1 MIRKATRE
9 DLPRIIEIY
18 EDVHTME
25 EMGDLIVG
33 WQRDVYP
40 TRWTAEDALNR
51 EDLYVLESPDGEI
64 VATAI
69 INKKQVPGIY
79 DQIEWKYEAED
90 DDVLVIHT
98 LAVSPNHM
106 RKGYAAEFLRYYEAM
121 ATIGN
126 CKALRLDTGS
136 RNHLARRIY
145 ESYGYREADIVQSEF
160 NGLEGVNIVLLEKK
174 L

>member
-1 MIRKATRE
+1 MIRKATKE
-9 DLPRIIEIY
+9 DIKRVTEIY

-25 EMGDLIVG
+25 ELGDIVIG

-40 TRWTAEDALNR
+40 TRWTAEDAVVR

-64 VATAI
+64 VASAI
-69 INKKQVPGIY
+69 INNKQVDGVY
-79 DQIEWKYEAED
+79 DRGDWKYEAD
-90 DDVLVIHT
+90 DNEVLVLHT
-98 LAVSPNHM
+98 LTVSPNHM
-106 RKGYAAEFLRYYEAM
+106 RKGYAGEFLRYYEAM

-136 RNHLARRIY
+136 RNRLARRMY
-145 ESYGYREADIVQSEF
+145 ESYGYREAGIIQCEF
-160 NGLEGVNIVLLEKK
+160 NGLEGVNLVLLEKK